1 MKSSTLTIVVS
12 VGLYIQD
19 PMIFALVLVIPPMAV
34 RAESPSHP
42 IPSFSTR
49 SQGISSCLLL
59 VRVGLDMATGTVTLG
74 GTPDDRD
81 ESIGLRPSA
90 GGRHENN
97 TLSESAMH
105 TPTPCNGTVKP
116 TSGDVEAGTESAH
129 THVPGFPYSFNEC

>member
-1 MKSSTLTIVVS
+1 
-12 VGLYIQD
+12 
-19 PMIFALVLVIPPMAV
+19 
-34 RAESPSHP
+34 
-42 IPSFSTR
+42 
-49 SQGISSCLLL
+49 
-59 VRVGLDMATGTVTLG
+59 MATGTITLG
-74 GTPDDRD
+74 GTSDDRD

-97 TLSESAMH
+97 TLGESVTP